1 MRGYWLV
8 GVLALA
14 LAQASGAA
22 TDADRVQVYREFRGL
37 FDAHHY
43 QEALPFAQRVVALT
57 EEQYGDKAPE
67 LVNPLTNLGT
77 TYHRLGQHQDA
88 EKTYLRCIQI
98 LEATSSSTDRQ
109 LLRPLHGLGVTY
121 VALGQYDDASL
132 ILKRAVDLSRNLN
145 GLFGIEQLD
154 MLDPLIRSYVA
165 LGDYTNAEKEHQYAF
180 EVAEAAYGKDD
191 ARLVGPLERYAGW
204 FEFVGRYTTAR
215 AMHARALSLA
225 EREGRATPLAVDPL
239 RGIARTYWL
248 EYLNGPEE
256 EQRLGELPL
265 STGLLQLD
273 TAAMF
278 NEQRSLNPDG
288 EHALQL
294 ALDELLQEQPPN
306 HARRGETWVDFGDWY
321 LVSGNAPKA
330 ADAYRSAWKELQQSG
345 STALLSKPRVLA
357 YRPPASS
364 ATRSRVEA
372 RDAEEHHID
381 LLFTVNA
388 DGRTTDVR
396 LTESDAPEA
405 QQKAVLN
412 AVKRAR
418 YGPRLENGEPVATT
432 DVALRE
438 RVVTKKKRG

>member
-14 LAQASGAA
+14 LAQASGAT
-22 TDADRVQVYREFRGL
+22 TDAERVQVYQEFRGL

-43 QEALPFAQRVVALT
+43 QEALPFAQRLVALT
-57 EEQYGDKAPE
+57 EEQYGDKARE

-88 EKTYLRCIQI
+88 EKSYLRSIQI
-98 LEATSSSTDRQ
+98 LEATSSATDRQ

-132 ILKRAVDLSRNLN
+132 ILRRAVDLSRNLN
-145 GLFGIEQLD
+145 GLFGIEQLE
-154 MLDPLIRSYVA
+154 MLDPLIQSYVA
-165 LGDYTNAEKEHQYAF
+165 LGDYANAEKEHQYAF

-225 EREGRATPLAVDPL
+225 EREGQATPLAVDPL
-239 RGIARTYWL
+239 RGIARTYRL
-248 EYLNGPEE
+248 EFLNGPEE
-256 EQRLGELPL
+256 EQRPGELPL
-265 STGLLQLD
+265 TAGLMQLD
-273 TAAMF
+273 AAPLF
-278 NEQRSLNPDG
+278 NEARPLNPDG

-294 ALDELLQEQPPN
+294 ALKELLQEQPPN
-306 HARRGETWVDFGDWY
+306 YARRGETWVDLGDWY
-321 LVSGNAPKA
+321 LVSGDAPKA
-330 ADAYRSAWKELQQSG
+330 AESYRHAWKELQQNG
-345 STALLSKPRVLA
+345 STALLSQPRVLA
-357 YRPPASS
+357 YRPPPAS
-364 ATRSRVEA
+364 ATRSRIEP
-372 RDAEEHHID
+372 RDAEEHHVD
-381 LLFTVNA
+381 LRFTVTA
-388 DGRTTDVR
+388 DGRIIDVR

-412 AVKRAR
+412 ALKRAR
-418 YGPRLENGEPVATT
+418 YGPRLEDGEPVATT
-432 DVALRE
+432 DVALHE
-438 RVVTKKKRG
+438 LVVTKRKRG